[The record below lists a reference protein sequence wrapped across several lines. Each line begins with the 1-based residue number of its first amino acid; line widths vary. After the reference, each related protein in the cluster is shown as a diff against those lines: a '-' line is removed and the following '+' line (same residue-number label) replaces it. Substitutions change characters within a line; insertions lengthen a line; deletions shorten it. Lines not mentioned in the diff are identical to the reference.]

1 MGKKTIF
8 KIAVPLVLIGV
19 ALLAFRGKLSSSG
32 SSAGGDSEAVF
43 AAQRGDLVIDVL
55 EGGNIHAVESLEI
68 RNEVKVNAGTKI
80 LKIIEEGYEIT
91 EDDVR
96 DGKILVHLD
105 ASPIEEEIVDH
116 DVEFQETEAA
126 YAEAKQNIEVQASES
141 TSEIKLVRQLARFAL
156 LDFEKFVGNKAAGE
170 ILETLD
176 LPFDAG
182 TLEKFEREADEM
194 IDAAFNTAFLVDDV
208 LGGQTQSGSQS
219 TEIAG
224 DAGDAKSPGVDG
236 AEDSLSPAE
245 KDEAISAAAAAALAA
260 VEQAEQRK
268 AVEAAAAA
276 EAGIAAVPV
285 ASSNVQNGSLAA
297 GVDFA
302 AFLET
307 DRLGDGE
314 AEQTI
319 RRMQDEALVARTEM
333 AVVAESVEGAIR
345 LHEEN
350 FITTTTLENEKVA
363 LEKAKLTVKTA
374 ETELDLFRDYE
385 FPKEAEKMLSVFEEA
400 LLELVRKKREAM
412 AQGKQAESQ
421 FRSRK
426 RRYELE
432 MKKRE
437 DLQVQLD
444 SCVVR
449 AKKPGLVAYGGGNDN
464 YYNSR
469 YYEAISEGAALKTGQ
484 PIITIP
490 DMAKLAVDVQIHESH
505 IKKIHL
511 GQKALITVDAVPD
524 QTLTGT
530 VSKVAVLPD
539 SNASRYNPSL
549 KVYPSTITI
558 EGAHEWLKPGMNA
571 KVEIIVNE
579 LDDVVYIPVQS
590 IFVEDDRHYVF
601 VDLGG
606 TKSRRPV
613 IIGEHNDEF
622 IEIVDGVEEGESIL
636 LNTPIDYEPGDVLG
650 AVGPAAQLSSA
661 DSKGEDE
668 A

>member
-8 KIAVPLVLIGV
+8 KIVVPLVLIGV
-19 ALLAFRGKLSSSG
+19 ALLAFRGKIFPSG
-32 SSAGGDSEAVF
+32 SGGAGDSEAVF
-43 AAQRGDLVIDVL
+43 TAQRGDLVIDVL
-55 EGGNIHAVESLEI
+55 EGGNIHAVQSLEI
-68 RNEVKVNAGTKI
+68 RNQVKINAGTKI
-80 LKIIEEGYEIT
+80 LSIIDEGYEIT
-91 EDDVR
+91 SEDVA
-96 DGKILVHLD
+96 DGKILVQLD
-105 ASPIEEEIVDH
+105 SAPIDEEIVDH
-116 DVEFQETEAA
+116 DVEFQETQAA

-141 TSEIKLVRQLARFAL
+141 TSEIKLVRQVARFAL
-156 LDFEKFVGNKAAGE
+156 LDFEKFVGNKAARE
-170 ILETLD
+170 ILQALD
-176 LPFDAG
+176 LPYDAG
-182 TLEKFEREADEM
+182 TLSKFEDEADEM
-194 IDAAFNTAFLVDDV
+194 IHAAFDMDNLMDDVVADSPAGQESSTKDSAPDAAATDTL
-208 LGGQTQSGSQS
+208 SS
-219 TEIAG
+219 
-224 DAGDAKSPGVDG
+224 
-236 AEDSLSPAE
+236 AER
-245 KDEAISAAAAAALAA
+245 DEAIAAAAAVALAA
-260 VEQAEQRK
+260 V
-268 AVEAAAAA
+268 A
-276 EAGIAAVPV
+276 EAEKRAQTDKAAFPV
-285 ASSNVQNGSLAA
+285 SSTSSTSSTSSINSQNGSRAS

-302 AFLET
+302 GFLET

-333 AVVAESVEGAIR
+333 AVVEESVEGAIR

-350 FITTTTLENEKVA
+350 FITTATLENEKVT
-363 LEKAKLTVKTA
+363 LEKARLTVKTA

-400 LLELVRKKREAM
+400 LLELVREKRGAM
-412 AQGKQAESQ
+412 AQSKQAESQ

-449 AKKPGLVAYGGGNDN
+449 AEKPGLVAYGGGNDN

-524 QTLTGT
+524 QTLTGA

-558 EGAHEWLKPGMNA
+558 EGSHEWLKPGMNA

-579 LDDVVYIPVQS
+579 LDDVVYVPVQS

-601 VDLGG
+601 VEQGG
-606 TKSRRPV
+606 TKSRRRV
-613 IIGEHNDEF
+613 IIGEHNDDF

-636 LNTPIDYEPGDVLG
+636 LNTPMDYEPGDVLD
-650 AVGPAAQLSSA
+650 AIGPAAQLSSA